1 MNDIR
6 TGSKSQQARTRRIIK
21 MAPMTRAVRSALA
34 ASALTLAIGFG
45 GAAAAA
51 NPHALPVAH
60 ALQVQRP
67 AIDFAPVHDLTTV
80 AAFQSLG
87 GINGPVASL
96 IDTHKYGDVVI
107 GNSNPIN
114 ESGAANQTGIRGYS
128 DTGSVL
134 IGNSGAITEV
144 STAGDAIGIYGYA
157 AHGTTT
163 INNEGAITA
172 TSSTGLADGIFAY
185 GDITQVTN
193 SGALTVTGGT
203 WAAGIEAQAAGS
215 VTVDNTGTIQSTA
228 SSASGALGYGIYAT
242 GNDATVTNSGAIT
255 VRGYYATGIF
265 TRTYGDTS
273 ITNNGAI
280 NAGTTSGSVL
290 SWGINASAGG
300 IGAAVTVDNNAAIT
314 AAGVYGAIG
323 IQASSAGTGGT
334 VNVDNSGT
342 ILITQ
347 NLATTGYGA
356 YGILTS
362 ADGDATVYNSGN
374 ITANSKGK
382 VFGIADMSFAGDADV
397 TNTGNIVVSSTLNN
411 TSNGATGI
419 LAFSANGGA
428 SVYNEGVSK
437 ATGVRLANGVDVNA
451 YGDITVDNSGY
462 IAALTTAP
470 AGLSGRANGVKAVSG
485 GGDITINNSGE
496 IYAKGRTLALSVYA
510 LANHGDITVNN
521 DAAGSIDFFSASGR
535 GWGVWTYAAE
545 GDITVDNAGYIGGL
559 SLNQAY
565 GVLAQAP
572 QGDITVD
579 NSGTINVISANSTA
593 RGVMAVSG
601 EGTASV
607 SNSNGVSVTSG
618 AAGFAGTAAFGLI
631 ASGAYADVSNSG
643 TVTVA
648 GNTYAAGIVAQS
660 ASGTTVTNT
669 GGSISATAKTGNAF
683 GIVAGSV
690 DGDVVVDN
698 ASSITVG
705 SQQAAATGIRASSVY
720 GNVQVGNTADISGTA
735 QGNIFAIQ
743 ALAGGDVAIDNAAA
757 VNLYSA
763 AGNAI
768 GLYGYTMTGD
778 VTVNNSGDISVVA
791 PAGLADGIFASG
803 LNVGVTNSG
812 AIYAVG
818 KTWAAGIEA
827 QGTYVTTVQNDGA
840 IDAIAV
846 GPGGAAFGLY
856 ATGDQG
862 VVLGNTGNIN
872 AQGYYATGIETRS
885 NGDIGVTNSGRISA
899 GYVYN
904 GTYYSALAVGINA
917 QTGGV
922 AAQVNISNS
931 GDISALGYY
940 GGTGIS
946 AVSSGEGG
954 TVTVDNSGNLTVA
967 QGNKYGYGAYG
978 IFTSADGDSNVT
990 NSGAITVDSAGSAT
1004 GIAALSF
1011 AGNANVTNAGDINAT
1026 STAMAYNNA
1035 IGILAFSANG
1045 GVSVD
1050 NGGSVNATSEGVIGA
1065 YAFAVNAQGLGDVTV
1080 NNTGSLYA
1088 NGQKYAFGAYAV
1100 SGSGDVS
1107 VHNGDGASIGF
1118 YSYLGRGFGVFAMAS
1133 QGDVA
1138 IDNDGTIQGYAY
1150 GQSAGVFAIA
1160 QQGNTSVDNSGTVD
1174 VVSANDAAVG
1184 VFARADNGTASVTNS
1199 GDISAHSGAGAYPG
1213 DVAYG
1218 VIARGTDALVYNS
1231 GSISAYGYMGAV
1243 GVAAVAS
1250 GSATVNTTDGGIE
1263 AFALGSATG
1272 ILANSYNGDSV
1283 VNNAGDVTVLGVYL
1297 GGTGIDARSVYG
1309 DAQVSNNGTVLA
1321 MSYFGD
1327 TKGVSTYTIL
1337 GDAVVINDGPV
1348 TAASMSG
1355 AGSAI
1360 GLYAYSMYGVG
1371 AIHNTGAITAYSYG
1385 GLADGLFASGVVADV
1400 INSGA
1405 IEANGYTWAAGI
1417 ETQGSAYVSVQN
1429 TGAITASAMPFV
1441 QEVDGGGNVVAGT
1454 DGGKAFGIYATGG
1467 TYGANVINSGA
1478 LTVQGSYA
1486 TGIEVQSGG
1495 NLVVQNSGD
1504 IVVGSGLH
1512 SQYDAYTGH
1521 TTYYGTQLATGI
1533 NATSGGVGATVGIN
1547 NSGDITAAGIFGAT
1561 GISAVSSGL
1570 GGTVG
1575 VYNSG
1580 NLTIDQN
1587 QKYGYGAYGV
1597 FASADANATVSNV
1610 GDITVTS
1617 AGVANG
1623 LTALSFAGNA
1633 VVVNQGDIDVSN
1645 TASLYYGATGITA
1658 FSANG
1663 EAAVGNYGTV
1673 KAASGYQA
1681 TAADVRALGDVTV
1694 INGGSLYADGLK
1706 YAFGVY
1712 ATSGA
1717 GDIAVLNKAGADI
1730 GFNSYAGRGWG
1741 VFASASQGDV
1751 YVGNLGTIEGY
1762 AYGQSAGVFA
1772 VASQGDATVNN
1783 TNGISVVSAN
1793 NVAVGV
1799 FARANDGVATVVNSG
1814 DITAVSGN
1822 SYYAGYS
1829 AYGVFARGA
1838 YAQAGNSGNITA
1850 TGNYT
1855 ATGIAARSQYGTTVT
1870 ASASSQIHATANYV
1884 AVGIEG
1890 RAEDGNVAVT
1900 NAGGITA
1907 TGASGAVGI
1916 QGYSANGNVVLGN
1929 TGHVAAASATGIAI
1943 GVTGY
1948 TMAGDTTVGNSG
1960 LIEAAGDIG
1969 SYGILAQ
1976 SYYGNVVVNNTATGD
1991 VEATGGATAI
2001 AILANA
2007 IDGDAT
2013 VNNAG
2018 VIHAADADFTAGVS
2032 FEGLYGTNT
2041 LNNLSA
2047 GMISASGNDAAQTWA
2062 VYGGDGVEVI
2072 NNSGKI
2078 LGAVALHGGN
2088 DVFNNKAGG
2097 LWDIAATTNSDFGDG
2112 NDAIN
2117 NAVGGT
2123 ILVGTGKVELG
2134 AGNDSLANAGTLR
2147 IGTAGIISFG
2157 DGDDTASNATGALL
2171 DLAGGSVLMGTGT
2184 NAFANAG
2191 TVKITGAGNTIDA
2204 GVAGT
2209 VTNTGL
2215 FNFMNGVTTDKLTV
2229 GGTLAGAGTMNIDVN
2244 LGTLTAD
2251 QLQVNGSVAG
2261 AAVQTVN
2268 VQFTG
2273 MPTTANTKVD
2283 FAKVSG
2289 TSVAGNFVAGQF
2301 IGYNQNANFLSIGL
2315 GVTSALNAANTA
2327 NDVFSISMDVN
2338 GLNDAGT
2345 LAASVA
2351 TGAAGFL
2358 NSQVGTFR
2366 QRLGVNP
2373 YGDTGK
2379 VLSAFVRFY
2388 NDQGDMR
2395 PGHLAG
2401 NFGQG
2406 GHFNYNQSS
2415 WGREVGVNA
2424 NLAGNFH
2431 AGLVLGN
2438 ADSRQRLTDGGV
2450 GENRMD
2456 GMTVGGYATWY
2467 VPNGFY
2473 VDLTARQMAVDI
2485 RALSVAGLMD
2495 SRAHTSAVS
2504 LEGGYEW
2511 HVGGMNV
2518 VPQAQYTRTRVS
2530 DIRTFNGDR
2539 VTFTAHGGTFT
2550 RGRLGVELNKTF
2562 QMGDV
2567 RWTPY
2572 GSVNVIRDGGTGTY
2586 TVGSFYGS
2594 TDTQGTS
2601 GMAELGVGVQ
2611 KGGLGFT
2618 LGANWTDGGAYKS
2631 FVGAQANIRFSW

>member
-1 MNDIR
+1 MSDIR
-6 TGSKSQQARTRRIIK
+6 NGNTSNKARARRIIK

-67 AIDFAPVHDLTTV
+67 AIDFAPVHDLTMV

-107 GNSNPIN
+107 GNSDPIN
-114 ESGAANQTGIRGYS
+114 ESGAANQTGISGYS

-144 STAGDAIGIYGYA
+144 STAGNAIGIYGYA
-157 AHGTTT
+157 ANGTTT

-172 TSSTGLADGIFAY
+172 TSSTGLADAIFAY
-185 GDITQVTN
+185 GDITHVAN
-193 SGALTVTGGT
+193 SGTLTVTGRT
-203 WAAGIEAQAAGS
+203 WAAGIEAQAVGS
-215 VTVDNTGTIQSTA
+215 VTVDNTGAIQSTA

-242 GNDATVTNSGAIT
+242 GSDATVTNSGAIT

-265 TRTYGDTS
+265 TNTYGDTT
-273 ITNNGAI
+273 ITNDGAI
-280 NAGTTSGSVL
+280 NAGTTTGSVL

-300 IGAAVTVDNNAAIT
+300 IDAVVTVDNNAAIT

-323 IQASSAGTGGT
+323 IQASSTGTGGT

-382 VFGIADMSFAGDADV
+382 AFGIADMSFAGDADV
-397 TNTGNIVVSSTLNN
+397 TNTGNIVVTSTLNN

-470 AGLSGRANGVKAVSG
+470 AGLSGRANGVKAISG

-510 LANHGDITVNN
+510 LANHGDITVDNGA
-521 DAAGSIDFFSASGR
+521 DGSIDFFSASGR

-565 GVLAQAP
+565 GVLAKAP

-660 ASGTTVTNT
+660 TSGTTVTNT
-669 GGSISATAKTGNAF
+669 GGSISATAKTGSAF
-683 GIVAGSV
+683 GIIAGSV

-698 ASSITVG
+698 ASSITVS

-720 GNVQVGNTADISGTA
+720 GNVQVGNTAAISGTA

-803 LNVGVTNSG
+803 LNVDVTNSG

-818 KTWAAGIEA
+818 NSWAAGIEA
-827 QGTYVTTVQNDGA
+827 QGAYVTTVQNDGA

-885 NGDIGVTNSGRISA
+885 NGDISVTNSGRISA
-899 GYVYN
+899 GYVN
-904 GTYYSALAVGINA
+904 GGTYYSALAVGINA

-1026 STAMAYNNA
+1026 SSATANNNA
-1035 IGILAFSANG
+1035 TGILAFSANG
-1045 GVSVD
+1045 GVNVN
-1050 NGGSVNATSEGVIGA
+1050 NGGSVNATSAGIIQS

-1088 NGQKYAFGAYAV
+1088 NGQKYAFGVYAV
-1100 SGSGDVS
+1100 SGSGNVN
-1107 VHNGDGASIGF
+1107 VHNGDNASIGF
-1118 YSYLGRGFGVFAMAS
+1118 SSYAGRGFGVFAMAS

-1138 IDNDGTIQGYAY
+1138 IDNDGTIQGYAF
-1150 GQSAGVFAIA
+1150 GQSVGVFAVA
-1160 QQGNTSVDNSGTVD
+1160 KQGNTSVDNSNTIN
-1174 VVSANDAAVG
+1174 VVSADNAAVG

-1199 GDISAHSGAGAYPG
+1199 GDISAHSGAGSYPG

-1218 VIARGTDALVYNS
+1218 VIARGADALVYNS
-1231 GSISAYGYMGAV
+1231 GSISASGYMGAV
-1243 GVAAVAS
+1243 GVVASAS
-1250 GSATVNTTDGGIE
+1250 GSATVNNTAGSID
-1263 AFALGSATG
+1263 ASAMGSATG
-1272 ILANSYNGDSV
+1272 ILANAYSGNAT
-1283 VNNAGDVTVLGVYL
+1283 VNNASEITAFGVYL
-1297 GGTGIDARSVYG
+1297 GGTGIKANSV
-1309 DAQVSNNGTVLA
+1309 
-1321 MSYFGD
+1321 
-1327 TKGVSTYTIL
+1327 L
-1337 GDAVVINDGPV
+1337 GDAVVSNTAAVTAMTIMGAATGISSYTIVGDAVISNTGAV
-1348 TAASMSG
+1348 TAAAMG
-1355 AGSAI
+1355 GTGNAI
-1360 GLYAYSMYGVG
+1360 GLYAYSMHGVG
-1371 AIHNTGAITAYSYG
+1371 SITNSGAITAYSYG
-1385 GLADGLFASGVVADV
+1385 GLADGLFVSGVVAGV
-1400 INSGA
+1400 NNTGA
-1405 IEANGYTWAAGI
+1405 IEANGHTWAAGI
-1417 ETQGSAYVSVQN
+1417 EAQGSAYVGVQN

-1441 QEVDGGGNVVAGT
+1441 QEVDGYGNVVAGT
-1454 DGGKAFGIYATGG
+1454 NGGTAFGIYATGG
-1467 TYGANVINSGA
+1467 TYGAKVVNSGN
-1478 LTVQGSYA
+1478 LTVQGGYA

-1495 NLVVQNSGD
+1495 NLAVQNSGN

-1512 SQYDAYTGH
+1512 SQYDAYTQH

-1533 NATSGGVGATVGIN
+1533 NAVSGGIGAVVGIN
-1547 NSGDITAAGIFGAT
+1547 NSGNITAAGISGAS

-1570 GGTVG
+1570 GGAVG

-1597 FASADANATVSNV
+1597 FASADANATISNV

-1617 AGVANG
+1617 KGAASG

-1633 VVVNQGDIDVSN
+1633 VVVNQGDINVAN
-1645 TASLYYGATGITA
+1645 TAMLTYSATGITA

-1663 EAAVGNYGTV
+1663 TAAVGNYGTV
-1673 KAASGYQA
+1673 KATSGYQA

-1694 INGGSLYADGLK
+1694 INGGTLHADGQK

-1712 ATSGA
+1712 ATSGT
-1717 GDIAVLNKAGADI
+1717 GNIAVLNKAGADI
-1730 GFNSYAGRGWG
+1730 GFYSYAGRGWG

-1762 AYGQSAGVFA
+1762 AFGQSAGVFA
-1772 VASQGDATVNN
+1772 VAGHGDTTVKN
-1783 TNGISVVSAN
+1783 TNGISVISAN

-1799 FARANDGVATVVNSG
+1799 FARADNGTATVVNSG
-1814 DITAVSGN
+1814 DITAVSGHGT
-1822 SYYAGYS
+1822 YLGDS
-1829 AYGVFARGA
+1829 AYGILARGDIA
-1838 YAQAGNSGNITA
+1838 AVGNSGHITA
-1850 TGNYT
+1850 TGYYT
-1855 ATGIAARSQYGTTVT
+1855 ATGIAARSQHGTTVT
-1870 ASASSQIHATANYV
+1870 TAANSKTQATSNHIAI
-1884 AVGIEG
+1884 GIEG
-1890 RAEDGNVAVT
+1890 RAESGNVTVSS
-1900 NAGGITA
+1900 AGGITA

-1916 QGYSANGNVVLGN
+1916 QGYSAHGNVVLGN

-1948 TMAGDTTVGNSG
+1948 TMAGDTTVGNSA
-1960 LIEAAGDIG
+1960 LIEAAGVIG

-1976 SYYGNVVVNNTATGD
+1976 SYYGNVLVNNTATGD

-2007 IDGDAT
+2007 IDGNAT

-2018 VIHAADADFTAGVS
+2018 VVHAANANFTAAVK
-2032 FEGLYGTNT
+2032 FEGVHGTNT
-2041 LNNLSA
+2041 LNNLGS
-2047 GMISASGNDAAQTWA
+2047 GVISASGNTATQTWA
-2062 VYGGDGVEVI
+2062 VYGGDGVDVI
-2072 NNSGKI
+2072 NNSGRI
-2078 LGAVALHGGN
+2078 LGAVSLHGGD

-2097 LWDIAATTNSDFGDG
+2097 VWDLLGTTHSDFGDG
-2112 NDAIN
+2112 NDTIN

-2123 ILVGTGKVELG
+2123 ILIGSGKVELG
-2134 AGNDSLANAGTLR
+2134 AGNDSLTNAGIIK
-2147 IGTAGIISFG
+2147 IGTAGVISFG
-2157 DGDDTASNATGALL
+2157 DGNDTATNTAGALL

-2204 GVAGT
+2204 GAAGT

-2215 FNFMNGVTTDKLTV
+2215 FNFLNGVTTDKLTV
-2229 GGTLAGAGTMNIDVN
+2229 GGTLAGSGTMNIDVN

-2251 QLQVNGSVAG
+2251 QWQVNGSVAG
-2261 AAVQTVN
+2261 TAVQTVN
-2268 VQFTG
+2268 VQFAG
-2273 MPTTANTKVD
+2273 MPTTANTKID
-2283 FAKVSG
+2283 FAKVTG
-2289 TSVAGNFVAGQF
+2289 TSVAGNFVAGQY
-2301 IGYNQNANFLSIGL
+2301 IGYNQNANFLNIGL
-2315 GVTSALNAANTA
+2315 GVTSVINAANTTA
-2327 NDVFSISMDVN
+2327 DVFSISMDVT

-2395 PGHLAG
+2395 PGHVAS

-2424 NLAGNFH
+2424 NLADNFH

-2485 RALSVAGLMD
+2485 RALSVAGVMN
-2495 SRAHTSAVS
+2495 SRAHTSAMS

-2530 DIRTFNGDR
+2530 DIRTFSGDR
-2539 VTFTAHGGTFT
+2539 VDFIAHGGTFT

-2572 GSVNVIRDGGTGTY
+2572 GSVNVIRDGGTATY
-2586 TVGSFYGS
+2586 TVGSFYGG
-2594 TDTQGTS
+2594 TDTKGTS
-2601 GMAELGVGVQ
+2601 AMAELGVGVQ